1 MNSGRFPRR
10 NVWGKFLLF
19 YPHPVWISCPPENPP
34 GSYRTYQAGWGGCR
48 SESVK
53 LDNSIMCL
61 IFMFVLIM
69 LVQQGKSFTGTGCP
83 RLTMVDCPQGYSVG
97 CCDSKEC
104 SNGEFCCLVNSRCE
118 IKCMK
123 PDANGPESP
132 FAEDRDTCMAY
143 AKPPKK

>member
-1 MNSGRFPRR
+1 MARVLRPETLKRITCPRPDPSR
-10 NVWGKFLLF
+10 RRYELSLVGVTR
-19 YPHPVWISCPPENPP
+19 PTTIAVPP
-34 GSYRTYQAGWGGCR
+34 G
-48 SESVK
+48 EIMK
-53 LDNSIMCL
+53 IMCL
-61 IFMFVLIM
+61 ILMFVLIM

-143 AKPPKK
+143 AKPPEK